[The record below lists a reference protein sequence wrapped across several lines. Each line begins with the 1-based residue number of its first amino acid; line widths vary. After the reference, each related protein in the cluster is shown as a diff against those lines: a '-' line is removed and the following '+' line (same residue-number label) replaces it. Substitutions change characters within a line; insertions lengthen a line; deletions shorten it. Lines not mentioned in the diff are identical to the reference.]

1 MDAISSAQPK
11 RRWPSVLALAAAA
24 FVDSSE
30 NQALSILWPRMYP
43 ALGLRAG
50 QLGPVLGISDLIRT
64 LTLPFWGWAADR
76 FSRKALLV
84 GITGFWGGWTL
95 VIAFVH
101 SFSQLLSVRILS
113 SLGLGVLWPTAFSLL
128 SDLFESRR
136 RGTAAGIMTAVS
148 YIGTVTAFLIL
159 PMLAG
164 LSPDSWRLGFI
175 AMGVASILTGF
186 LLLILHEPPRGAA
199 EPELSDVISAEAA
212 ARYAFRVRD
221 LPAIARVR
229 SWWVLLLQNSV
240 DNIAMAILFGWA
252 FVWLDSLGLGD
263 QAFIAVV
270 LLTLGT
276 LTGHLFFGWL
286 GDRLE
291 RRHPTYGRATMAL
304 TGLVLTAPALAAF
317 ILLGQSGF
325 GPLMLFGALAGLG
338 ISSVDTGARWPMA
351 QGVLRPEL
359 RATGRAALDMVIG
372 SVGSLMMTLSGS
384 LVDAWGVTTM
394 LLLLVPIP
402 KLIAALLWLPM
413 FRTYPADR
421 AALHQVLAGRR
432 QEMSG
437 PGEKEPGASAQGRS

>member
-1 MDAISSAQPK
+1 MASPSWSSTK
-11 RRWPSVLALAAAA
+11 RRWWSIFALAAAA

-30 NQALSILWPRMYP
+30 NQAISILWPRMYA
-43 ALGLRAG
+43 ALGLREG

-64 LTLPFWGWAADR
+64 LTLPLWGWAADR

-95 VIAFVH
+95 VIAFVQN
-101 SFSQLLSVRILS
+101 FSQLLTVRILS

-136 RGTAAGIMTAVS
+136 RGIAAGIMTAVS
-148 YIGTVTAFLIL
+148 YCGTLAAFVVLPIL
-159 PMLAG
+159 G
-164 LSPDSWRLGFI
+164 NISPDSWRLGFI
-175 AMGVASILTGF
+175 VMGVASVLTGF
-186 LLLILHEPPRGAA
+186 LLLVIDEPPRGAA
-199 EPELSDVISAEAA
+199 EPELEEVISEETA
-212 ARYAFRVRD
+212 ARYAFRLRD

-229 SWWVLLLQNSV
+229 SWWVLLFQNSV
-240 DNIAMAILFGWA
+240 DNIAMAVLFGWS
-252 FVWLDSLGLGD
+252 FVWLDSLGLGER
-263 QAFIAVV
+263 AFIVVV

-291 RRHPTYGRATMAL
+291 RRFPTYGRATMAL
-304 TGLVLTAPALAAF
+304 LGLTLTAPALAAF
-317 ILLGQSGF
+317 ISLGSLGL

-351 QGVLRPEL
+351 QGILRPEL
-359 RATGRAALDMVIG
+359 RATSRAALDMVIG
-372 SVGSLMMTLSGS
+372 ATGSLVMTLSGS
-384 LVDAWGVTTM
+384 LVDAYGVTTM

-402 KLIAALLWLPM
+402 KLMAALLWLPM

-421 AALHQVLAGRR
+421 AALHQVLTSRR
-432 QEMSG
+432 REMS
-437 PGEKEPGASAQGRS
+437 E